1 MKSHKYKYMCMFMKS
16 HKYQIHVA
24 MYTYTM
30 PKSNK
35 HSIVTFL
42 SLPHTRSRNEK
53 RELMAANMVREG
65 EDYETQPANQNL
77 AHTRMEWLVQTNNK
91 KA

>member
-1 MKSHKYKYMCMFMKS
+1 
-16 HKYQIHVA
+16 
-24 MYTYTM
+24 
-30 PKSNK
+30 
-35 HSIVTFL
+35 
-42 SLPHTRSRNEK
+42 
-53 RELMAANMVREG
+53 MVREG